1 MQPIIGC
8 SRLADEAVE
17 HSLDGL
23 SNVWICTLATA
34 NAILFLTRVLTT
46 LAHLYNLLKTVQ
58 MCVF

>member
-34 NAILFLTRVLTT
+34 NAILF
-46 LAHLYNLLKTVQ
+46 
-58 MCVF
+58 